1 MNEYDPND
9 RARFGQGEDEVWLC
23 QAERGR
29 RCTKLFTPGEV
40 MGYDAGMYFETGH
53 MIVRD
58 LASLEWVLR
67 VAARYPDCLIV
78 RGQLRAGV
86 DPARVQRTLRDQ
98 YKLKVEGDPTTKSLA
113 STACFE
119 EQDRRWLCLDIDKWS
134 WPAGVQ
140 RPEDGGDPWE
150 GLMVALSAL
159 PEAFRRASCV
169 VQWSS
174 SAGVGGWDTLKA
186 HVWFWADRAVCSQS
200 LRDYFKAY
208 NVARYQRG
216 LAGVDLALFNAV
228 QVHYCADPL
237 FDGVADPLAAHGR
250 WRRLDGAVDAV
261 ELPAEIVDL
270 ASWEAAQSEIM
281 EQRKQERGAA
291 AARAARV
298 LMGSAADRAKG
309 VARYVSAALTKAV
322 TMILEAG
329 EGARHETLR
338 DQALSLY
345 GLVLAGAL
353 GEERWEQVLW
363 DAAEATLPSERINA
377 GEVQRLIE
385 GARVLGTV
393 REMHHVGAGVTR

>member
-1 MNEYDPND
+1 MSEQDPND

-40 MGYDAGMYFETGH
+40 LGYDAGMFFAAGH
-53 MIVRD
+53 VCVD
-58 LASLEWVLR
+58 SLDALGFVLR
-67 VAARYPDCLIV
+67 AAARCPDHLIV
-78 RGQLRAGV
+78 RGQLREGVGAG
-86 DPARVQRTLRDQ
+86 RVQRTLKDQ
-98 YKLKVEGDPTTKSLA
+98 YKLRVEGDPSTKYLA

-119 EQDRRWLCLDIDKWS
+119 EHDRRWLCLDIDKWS
-134 WPAGVQ
+134 WPAGVR

-150 GLMVALSAL
+150 GLMVALGAL

-174 SAGVGGWDTLKA
+174 SAGVAGWDTLKA
-186 HVWFWADRAVCSQS
+186 HVWYWADRAVCSQS

-208 NVARYQRG
+208 NVARYQAG

-250 WRRLDGAVDAV
+250 WRRLDGAVDVVA
-261 ELPAEIVDL
+261 LPAEIVEL
-270 ASWEAAQSEIM
+270 ASWEAAQAALM
-281 EQRKQERGAA
+281 AQRRAEREAVA
-291 AARAARV
+291 VRAARV
-298 LMGSAADRAKG
+298 LAGSAADRAKG
-309 VARYVSAALTKAV
+309 VARYVSAALTRAV

-353 GEERWEQVLW
+353 DEERWEQVLW
-363 DAAEATLPSERINA
+363 DAAEATLPPERVHS

-385 GARVLGTV
+385 GARLLGTV
-393 REMHHVGAGVTR
+393 RELQHVGAGVTR